1 MMVGFTKPINITFN
15 KSIVSGDNFS
25 HIELRDAN
33 GNKFN
38 INTTETFNKRV
49 NVEKN
54 KIWHKKDSHFDYLFC
69 DLL

>member
-1 MMVGFTKPINITFN
+1 MVGFTKPINITFN

-25 HIELRDAN
+25 HIELRDVN